1 MKFNKS
7 KEDRG
12 LLIQLGETE
21 ETVVKI
27 IDRKEATSEKLLGET
42 VSQGYQFN
50 NHISKTVST

>member
-21 ETVVKI
+21 ETIVKI

-42 VSQGYQFN
+42 VSQWYQFN